1 MIGISKR
8 MDSSPEEV
16 TLKREEGSQGAE
28 AREVAPGAEAR
39 EVAPE
44 AEAREVAPGAEA
56 REVALEAE
64 AREVAPGE
72 TLVDEVVKVNL
83 VVGDKEE
90 DHEVDLAVIEVDPA
104 VVEADLVVAEVDLA
118 EAGEKDD
125 PKVN

>member
-1 MIGISKR
+1 

-16 TLKREEGSQGAE
+16 TLKREEGSQG
-28 AREVAPGAEAR
+28 
-39 EVAPE
+39 
-44 AEAREVAPGAEA
+44 
-56 REVALEAE
+56 AE

-90 DHEVDLAVIEVDPA
+90 DHEGDLAVIEVDPA
-104 VVEADLVVAEVDLA
+104 VVEADPAVVEADLA